1 MNVIKFKGAHQ
12 KEKHDFLP
20 LGQGGGC
27 DVKLLIDGKEKTLP
41 TKTDKGI
48 RQASRILFFIVSNVL
63 LCLNTI
69 VENIHFQK

>member
-48 RQASRILFFIVSNVL
+48 RRPFIS
-63 LCLNTI
+63 TA
-69 VENIHFQK
+69 Q